1 MVTPVETLSMD
12 TIASCAFGV
21 DAKVYA
27 ADKSIF
33 VEYASEMFRQD
44 WTVMFKFMLMLIPV
58 IGPFIIRTF
67 KLSFTPQKETLFFY
81 DIISKTLKKRKETEV
96 RRNDL
101 IDMMM
106 DAIKGFRSL
115 SFIYLFLQLF
125 YVSFLTKKDLLM
137 LEIK

>member
-33 VEYASEMFRQD
+33 VEYASELFRQD

-106 DAIKGFRSL
+106 DAIKGFRSPA
-115 SFIYLFLQLF
+115 FISATFLRILFD
-125 YVSFLTKKDLLM
+125 KKDLLM
-137 LEIK
+137 FEIK